1 MKRMILM
8 TGLLAIAMATAGSVA
23 AAEPKSP
30 DWATKDV
37 RVGLVGCDTSHATAF
52 TGILNSRPE
61 WRVRVVAAFPE
72 GSPDMPR
79 ASTGRL
85 PKFIDRLK
93 KSKVKIVG
101 SMDELLKVVD
111 AVMIESVDGRPHL
124 RQVRPAFKAGK
135 LAFIDKPFT
144 AGLADAREIV
154 RLSKAAGTPFFSS
167 SCSRFQPEIA
177 RLRTKAGVGKVTR
190 ARGSGPLSFEPHH
203 PDLFWYGIHGVEA
216 LYTMLGR
223 GCVSV
228 TYKVEKDIEW
238 TTGKWS
244 DGRIGVFRGVKKGKY
259 QPIAKVWG
267 AGGQAESTGG
277 FNYNGLCEAIA
288 RFFQTGKAPIDP
300 LETLEIIE
308 FMTAAQLSK
317 DRGGVEVTLEEA
329 RKSVGPASIVA
340 HRGASRD
347 APENTIAAFELA
359 WRQGADAIEGDFH
372 LTKDRRIVCIHDS
385 TTKRTAGT
393 NLRVAASTLDE
404 LRKLDVGKWRGAK
417 WAGQRIAT
425 LEEVLA
431 LVPAGK
437 RILIEIKCGPEIVA
451 VLKKV
456 LESSRLTPQ
465 QTAVISFNAKVIA
478 EARKQLPKHKAF
490 WLTGLRKDKK
500 TGRGAPSLKK
510 VLSTLKE
517 TQADGLGCQA
527 VPAAVDR
534 SFMSAL
540 RSRGLELHVWTVD
553 DLKTAVYFRELGV
566 DSITT
571 NRPGWLRKQ
580 MAKRS
585 SKEKPPPKTGT
596 GPGKRGTG
604 KQQ

>member
-1 MKRMILM
+1 M
-8 TGLLAIAMATAGSVA
+8 TGKSLPLLTVIVLATLAGSLA

-30 DWATKDV
+30 DWARKDI

-52 TGILNSRPE
+52 TGILNSHPE

-72 GSPDMPR
+72 GSPDMPGP
-79 ASTGRL
+79 SMGRL
-85 PKFIDRLK
+85 PKFVDRLK

-124 RQVRPAFKAGK
+124 RQARPAFKAGK
-135 LAFIDKPFT
+135 PVFIDKPFT
-144 AGLADAREIV
+144 AGLADAREIL
-154 RLSKAAGTPFFSS
+154 RLSKTAGIPFFSS
-167 SCSRFQPEIA
+167 SCSRFQPEVA

-190 ARGSGPLSFEPHH
+190 AQGSGPLSFEPHH

-216 LYTMLGR
+216 LYTLLGR
-223 GCVSV
+223 GCASV
-228 TYKVEKDIEW
+228 TYKVEKDVEW

-267 AGGQAESTGG
+267 ASGQAESIGG
-277 FNYNGLCEAIA
+277 FNYNGLCEEIA

-300 LETLEIIE
+300 METLEIIE

-329 RKSVGPASIVA
+329 RKSVGRASIVA

-359 WRQGADAIEGDFH
+359 WRQGADAIEGDFY

-385 TTKRTAGT
+385 TTKRTAGA
-393 NLRVAASTLDE
+393 NLVVAKSTLAE

-417 WAGQRIAT
+417 WAGQRIPT

-431 LVPAGK
+431 IVPAGK
-437 RILIEIKCGPEIVA
+437 RLLIEIKCGPEIVG

-456 LESSRLTPQ
+456 LESSRLTRQ
-465 QTAVISFNAKVIA
+465 QTIIISFNAKVIA
-478 EARKQLPKHKAF
+478 EAKKQLPRHKAL
-490 WLTGLRKDKK
+490 WLAGLRKDKK
-500 TGRGAPSLKK
+500 TGNWASSRQK
-510 VLSTLKE
+510 VLATLKE
-517 TQADGLGCQA
+517 IGADGLDCQA
-527 VPAAVDR
+527 APAAIDR
-534 SFMSAL
+534 SFMSEL

-553 DLKTAVYFRELGV
+553 DLKTALYFQGIGAG
-566 DSITT
+566 SITT
-571 NRPGWLRKQ
+571 NRPAWLREQLAKQ
-580 MAKRS
+580 SR
-585 SKEKPPPKTGT
+585 
-596 GPGKRGTG
+596 
-604 KQQ
+604 